1 MHIKDFFD
9 ELEKL
14 EPKATGIQPSFEP
27 NKNIKACLFD
37 IYGTLLISAS
47 GDIDESTISEE
58 NLYKALDYSGFLT
71 MDKKTFHERG
81 IGQKILDRF
90 KEAIKAHH
98 VQKNNHHQIAYPEV
112 DIREIWN
119 NVLKTAWD
127 NKWIKEPE
135 NGNLTEMIFI
145 FELLSNPV
153 FPMPDM
159 KEVIRQIND
168 SGRLL
173 GIVSNAQFY
182 TPVIMNYFLNGQQ
195 VEDSDQVIYFNPD
208 LTVFSYKIGK
218 AKPDHSLFTEVRN
231 ILETKYGIQANETIF
246 VGNDMHKDIY
256 AAAKAGFITVLF
268 AGDQRSLRLKEN
280 LDAVKNTKPDYI
292 ITDLKQ
298 LFTILGS

>member
-14 EPKATGIQPSFEP
+14 EPRPTGIQASFEP

-71 MDKKTFHERG
+71 MDKKTFNERG
-81 IGQKILDRF
+81 IGKKILDRF

-98 VQKNNHHQIAYPEV
+98 VQKNNYHQIAYPEV

-153 FPMPDM
+153 FPMPAM

-182 TPVIMNYFLNGQQ
+182 TPVIMNYFLNGRQ
-195 VEDSDQVIYFNPD
+195 VEDSDQVMYFNPD

-292 ITDLKQ
+292 INDLKQ
-298 LFTILGS
+298 LFIILGS